1 MLAEAS
7 HDEADRNICN
17 KNAGLCANHIALDLM
32 VGLPART
39 NMRTCCCCRAPQILR
54 GCREFATNWRPPNT
68 IDHDLSHFSVTWLR
82 PHLKEKWATA
92 FSARR
97 LPPLRA
103 PAPVPRACKIAIY
116 RCSTYGRRRVASGRL
131 SLLRG
136 RSHLPTIKTR
146 TIFVRA
152 FGAARRVSRLSPAR
166 GRHRDGGQERLIRPG
181 GRRCDLKSFG
191 QRCQSVRVVH
201 LGQPLGELV
210 TQISDATRRS

>member
-1 MLAEAS
+1 
-7 HDEADRNICN
+7 
-17 KNAGLCANHIALDLM
+17 
-32 VGLPART
+32 
-39 NMRTCCCCRAPQILR
+39 MRTCCCCRARQTLR
-54 GCREFATNWRPPNT
+54 GGREFATNWRAPNT

-82 PHLKEKWATA
+82 PHLKEKWGHGLQRQALAPTQGA
-92 FSARR
+92 CAGFS
-97 LPPLRA
+97 
-103 PAPVPRACKIAIY
+103 RACKIAIY
-116 RCSTYGRRRVASGRL
+116 RCSTYGRRRGASGRF

-166 GRHRDGGQERLIRPG
+166 GRHRDGGQERRIRPG